1 VARCYCR
8 QGLTM
13 SASRVQSNLSPAHD
27 PLILSHAAET
37 AQHNTQKVITLSCAV
52 DDCKALI
59 AGYMVFVEKL
69 STINLKSAP
78 ADCVLAWD
86 HYSATVFYIVL
97 PIVFAGVAIMYFS
110 VFHFL
115 EAGG

>member
-1 VARCYCR
+1 MARCYCR

-52 DDCKALI
+52 DIL
-59 AGYMVFVEKL
+59 
-69 STINLKSAP
+69 
-78 ADCVLAWD
+78 
-86 HYSATVFYIVL
+86 
-97 PIVFAGVAIMYFS
+97 
-110 VFHFL
+110 
-115 EAGG
+115 